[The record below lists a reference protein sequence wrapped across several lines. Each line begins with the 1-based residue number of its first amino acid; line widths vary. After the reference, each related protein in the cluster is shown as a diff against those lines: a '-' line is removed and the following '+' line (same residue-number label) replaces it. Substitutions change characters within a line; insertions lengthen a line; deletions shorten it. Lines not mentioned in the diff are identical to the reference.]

1 MTFPPAPKEDP
12 VSEDQALPTN
22 EPVELKRGETGGVTV
37 NVIVDMSSNSA
48 ITTVV
53 DAEGNVQKI
62 ENLSQYVLK
71 GTENITIFLKNAPTG
86 SATVSIETISTILTD
101 SSKSSATADAI
112 IDLLENYGNNT
123 ANRLSIKSFV
133 LRESS
138 SPTDFITYTE
148 TFKTSAANLSKG
160 NDAHATTVLGNTIYG
175 NKGDDLFIVIPS
187 GTRNATSKAGRTSFI
202 SMGKGEDTLAIT
214 KGALREKKSKVVL
227 RDFSSK
233 NDQVSLDATKKQ
245 VQGIGTKKLTIST
258 KKGSSFVIKTEDGK
272 FRKSDIEF
280 T

>member
-1 MTFPPAPKEDP
+1 MTFPPAPKEDS

-22 EPVELKRGETGGVTV
+22 KLVDLKAGQAGGVTV
-37 NVIVDMSSNSA
+37 NVTVEMSSNTV

-53 DAEGNVQKI
+53 DAAGNVEKI
-62 ENLSQYVLK
+62 ENLAQYVIQ
-71 GTENITIFLKNAPTG
+71 GTENITIFLKNAPAG
-86 SATVSIETISTILTD
+86 SATVSIEKVSSILTD
-101 SSKSSATADAI
+101 TGKNSATIGAI
-112 IDLLENYGNNT
+112 VDLLELYGIDT
-123 ANRLSIKSFV
+123 ANRLSIKSFA

-138 SPTDFITYTE
+138 AETDFITYTE
-148 TFKTSAANLSKG
+148 TFKASAANLSKG

-258 KKGSSFVIKTEDGK
+258 KKGSSFVIKTEEGK